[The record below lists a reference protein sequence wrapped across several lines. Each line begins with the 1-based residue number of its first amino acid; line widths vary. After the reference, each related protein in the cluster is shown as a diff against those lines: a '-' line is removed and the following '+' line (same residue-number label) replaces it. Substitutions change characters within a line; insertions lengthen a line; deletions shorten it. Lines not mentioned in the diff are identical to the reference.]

1 MTLTL
6 PQTALST
13 LPVHVLQNSMFKNF
27 LTIKPNCYSGPESS
41 VWDLALIL
49 NFNQFVIAVSD

>member
-1 MTLTL
+1 
-6 PQTALST
+6 
-13 LPVHVLQNSMFKNF
+13 MFKNF
-27 LTIKPNCYSGPESS
+27 LTIKPANCYSGPESS

>member
-1 MTLTL
+1 
-6 PQTALST
+6 
-13 LPVHVLQNSMFKNF
+13 MFKNF
-27 LTIKPNCYSGPESS
+27 LTIKPNCYSGLESS

>member
-6 PQTALST
+6 PQTACLALCLYKYSRIQCLKISLLS
-13 LPVHVLQNSMFKNF
+13 N
-27 LTIKPNCYSGPESS
+27 LTATV